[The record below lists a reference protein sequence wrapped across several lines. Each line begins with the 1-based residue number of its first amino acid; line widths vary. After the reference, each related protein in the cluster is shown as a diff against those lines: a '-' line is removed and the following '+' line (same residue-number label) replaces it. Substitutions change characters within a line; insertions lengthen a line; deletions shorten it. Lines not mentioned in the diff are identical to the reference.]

1 MPPQQNANVNMPV
14 QFSALDFYRKN
25 ATYVVVIKEQTSGE
39 RNGQDSSHLSTAI

>member
-25 ATYVVVIKEQTSGE
+25 APYVVVIKEQTSGE

>member
-25 ATYVVVIKEQTSGE
+25 ATYVVVIKVQTSGE
-39 RNGQDSSHLSTAI
+39 RNGQDSSHLSTTI